1 MKISLNWLKKYV
13 NIPETV
19 SDEELIRLIGARLVE
34 VEGVVD
40 ETHKY
45 DKIVV
50 VKVESCEK
58 IPETHLSLCQINNG
72 GEELVQVACG
82 APNVYAGMLAAWIA
96 PGAVVPASVHEDAP
110 FVIGKRKLRGYESSG
125 MLAGADELDFGDDH
139 SGIVEIDPA
148 MAKPGDLLADVFDLN
163 DLILE
168 IENKSL
174 THRPDTFG
182 IIGFAREVAGIL
194 GLEFDYKAL
203 ENSQAI
209 LLGSRPVSPSPWVT
223 GANPRAAALRNPLEE
238 QLASFSDRELKT
250 SFSDQGLKNSLSR
263 GGFLA
268 PVFTGLGPSSSAAA
282 SGSPRKTILEPLDI
296 LNIFKVSVDEKVCP
310 RYTAVVLEKHG
321 EIEKKYLTWVDTM
334 LCKAG
339 MRPVDPIVDATNFV
353 MLLTGQ
359 PLHAFDY
366 DKFAQ
371 VCGGEPE
378 IVVRRARVGEK
389 IVLLDEKEVELNE
402 NDIVICAGEKPVVL
416 AGAMGGKATAI
427 DENTRKIILESATF
441 SLYNLRKTQMAHGI
455 FSEAI
460 TRFTKGQPAAGTLV
474 VAEACAEMLSR
485 GFKVVGVTDTYP
497 QPQEPIVVKITTDEI
512 NGLLG
517 TEYTPELIVKTLAN
531 VGFEIETENG
541 AEDEAKSGAKTGGV
555 AKIEA
560 KAGSAAKIEAETSKK
575 AANKNLTIKSPD
587 WRTDIHIKE
596 DIIEEVGRLLGY
608 DNIEPTLPKHRTAE
622 KNELFGLKKQIRES
636 LARFGANEV
645 LTYSFVSG
653 KLLEKVGQDAGQ
665 SYKIVNSIS
674 PELQYVR
681 QSMVPSLLEKT
692 YLNEKLPVEKFA
704 IFEMNQVF
712 SKRWGMN
719 DEGVPAGRNKLGF
732 VIAERKNAGTAYYA
746 AKKYVAELL
755 KEFNVEPE
763 FAPLEKAK
771 KAEKLAESAPFEP
784 KRSAEILVDGEY
796 LGVVGEFKNSVR
808 HEFKLT
814 PYLAGF
820 EIDLDMLMAKK
831 SHEKKL
837 DFRKL
842 KHEDVTIET
851 DKIYAEVLAELKV
864 KYPEAKITPG
874 VIYQAEGQTTKK
886 MTFHLVY

>member
-13 NIPETV
+13 NIPETIP
-19 SDEELIRLIGARLVE
+19 DAELIRLIGARLVE
-34 VEGVVD
+34 VEGVID

-45 DKIVV
+45 DNIFV

-72 GEELVQVACG
+72 GEELVQVVCG
-82 APNVYAGMLAAWIA
+82 APNVHAGMLAAWIA

-110 FVIGKRKLRGYESSG
+110 FVIGKRKLRGYESNG

-139 SGIVEIDPA
+139 SGIVEIDPSVA
-148 MAKPGDLLADVFDLN
+148 RPRDSLAEVFDLD

-194 GLEFDYKAL
+194 GIKFDCEA
-203 ENSQAI
+203 
-209 LLGSRPVSPSPWVT
+209 PD
-223 GANPRAAALRNPLEE
+223 PLEE
-238 QLASFSDRELKT
+238 QLASFVDKKSKDNPPKESGNCRREKSVSSFLNT
-250 SFSDQGLKNSLSR
+250 S
-263 GGFLA
+263 
-268 PVFTGLGPSSSAAA
+268 
-282 SGSPRKTILEPLDI
+282 
-296 LNIFKVSVDEKVCP
+296 NIIKVSVDEKVCP

-321 EIEKKYLTWVDTM
+321 EMEKKYLTWVDTM
-334 LCKAG
+334 LSKAG
-339 MRPVDPIVDATNFV
+339 MRSIDPIVDATNFT

-366 DKFAQ
+366 DKFVKA
-371 VCGGEPE
+371 CGKNEPE
-378 IVVRRARVGEK
+378 IVVRQAKSGEK
-389 IVLLDEKEVELNE
+389 IVLLDEKEVELDE
-402 NDIVICAGEKPVVL
+402 NDIVICADEKPVAL
-416 AGAMGGKATAI
+416 AGAMGGKETAI
-427 DENTRKIILESATF
+427 DEKTRKIILESATF

-460 TRFTKGQPAAGTLV
+460 TRFTKGQPAAETLAG
-474 VAEACAEMLSR
+474 AEICTEMLAS
-485 GFKVVGVTDTYP
+485 GFKIVGVTDTYP
-497 QPQEPIVVKITTDEI
+497 KPVEATVVKITTAEI

-517 TEYTPELIVKTLAN
+517 TEYTPELIVKTLEN
-531 VGFEIETENG
+531 VGFEIK
-541 AEDEAKSGAKTGGV
+541 AEGEK
-555 AKIEA
+555 
-560 KAGSAAKIEAETSKK
+560 
-575 AANKNLTIKSPD
+575 LTIKSPN
-587 WRTDIHIKE
+587 WRTDIQIKE

-622 KNELFGLKKQIRES
+622 KNELFDLKKQIRGI
-636 LARFGANEV
+636 LVRFGANEV

-653 KLLEKVGQDAGQ
+653 KLLEKVGQDAKE

-681 QSMVPSLLEKT
+681 QSIVPSLLEKT

-712 SKRWGMN
+712 SKKWEMN
-719 DEGVPAGRNKLGF
+719 DEGVPVKRNKLGF
-732 VIAERKNAGTAYYA
+732 VIAERKNTEAAFYT

-755 KEFNVEPE
+755 RNFNIEPE
-763 FAPLEKAK
+763 FVPLE

-784 KRSAEILVDGEY
+784 KRSAEILVSGEH
-796 LGVVGEFKNSVR
+796 LGVIGEFKNSVR
-808 HEFKLT
+808 HDFKLA

-820 EIDLDMLMAKK
+820 EIDLDVLMTEK
-831 SHEKKL
+831 SNEKKIE
-837 DFRKL
+837 FRTL
-842 KHEDVTIET
+842 KNEDVTIET
-851 DKIYAEVLAELKV
+851 DKTYAEVLKELAA

-886 MTFHLVY
+886 MTFHLAH